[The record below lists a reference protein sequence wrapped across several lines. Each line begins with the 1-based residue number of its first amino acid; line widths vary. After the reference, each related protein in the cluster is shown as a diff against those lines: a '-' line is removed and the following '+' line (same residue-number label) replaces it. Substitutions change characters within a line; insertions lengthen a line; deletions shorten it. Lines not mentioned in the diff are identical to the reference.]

1 MKKVSILLGITLLFQ
16 ISLFAQINPFTGA
29 GRTSAVEFVIG
40 NEVFVGLGYNDTLVF
55 DDFWKY
61 SQDTEEWTE
70 ISAFPGG
77 DRYNAVAFTI
87 DGKGY
92 VGLGQSSNSTY
103 HDDFYCYDPAT
114 ENWTAVESFGG
125 VPTSLAVSFVIDN
138 KAYVGT
144 GTKMIEENVTYEN
157 TKDFWEYDP
166 NTNTW
171 TQISTFEAGVRQNAN
186 AFSINGKGYVTGGV
200 HYDNGTTTYSDVQEY
215 DPATDTWVER
225 IYADGLNL
233 SINGAAAISFNGKG
247 YICYGNTEEIVS
259 YDPETNA
266 VDNLGNML
274 NLDDNRDTPIAFVL
288 NGTPY
293 FGLGSFGFFDNT
305 YMDDILEI
313 PFPTNPTDINLSSNE
328 ISENEPENSQV
339 GVLTTVD
346 ENSGVTH
353 SYELVDNENYPDN
366 NMFTIENDA
375 LLAQSIDYESNNSL
389 TFKVQSTNSLE
400 LSVVKEFTISILDVE
415 ELITDIN
422 ITSNTIL
429 ENQIDGTYVGQLSST
444 DENTNVTHTYELVDT
459 GNYPD
464 NANFSI
470 DGSILFANTLDYE
483 QDSIL
488 IINIQ
493 STNNLDVS
501 YEKEFTINVL
511 DDTTDNGTAIAKI
524 QSSDFRIFP
533 NPASSQIRIQNKTNT
548 VQISSIT
555 LIDVAGR
562 AFNVSVKETINISSF
577 ESGVYFL
584 RLVTTDGIINKKI
597 VIE

>member
-1 MKKVSILLGITLLFQ
+1 MKKASILLGITLLFQ
-16 ISLFAQINPFTGA
+16 LSLFAQINPFTGA

-40 NEVFVGLGYNDTLVF
+40 NEVFVGLGYNDTIVF

-87 DGKGY
+87 NGKGY
-92 VGLGQSSNSTY
+92 VGLGQSSNNTY
-103 HDDFYCYDPAT
+103 HNDFYCYDPVNQT
-114 ENWTAVESFGG
+114 WTTVESFGG

-166 NTNTW
+166 ETNTW
-171 TQISTFEAGVRQNAN
+171 SQISTFEAGVRQNAA
-186 AFSINGKGYVTGGV
+186 AFAIDGKGYVTGGV
-200 HYDNGTTTYSDVQEY
+200 HYDDGTVTYSDVQEY

-233 SINGAAAISFNGKG
+233 SFNGAEAFNFNGKG
-247 YICYGNTEEIVS
+247 YICYGNNEEIVS
-259 YDPETNA
+259 YDPVSNNVE
-266 VDNLGNML
+266 NLGNML
-274 NLDDNRDTPIAFVL
+274 NLDDNRDHPVAFVL

-293 FGLGSFGFFDNT
+293 FGLGSYGFFENT

-328 ISENEPENSQV
+328 ISENEPDNTQV
-339 GVLTTVD
+339 GVFSTVD

-353 SYELVDNENYPDN
+353 AYELTDNENYPDN

-375 LLAQSIDYESNNSL
+375 LLAQSMDFETNASL
-389 TFKVQSTNSLE
+389 TIKVKSTNSLE

-422 ITSNTIL
+422 LSSNTIL

-444 DENTNVTHTYELVDT
+444 DENSNVTHTYELVNNE
-459 GNYPD
+459 NYPD
-464 NANFSI
+464 NENFSI
-470 DGSILFANTLDYE
+470 DGSILLANTLDYE
-483 QDSIL
+483 QDSVFV
-488 IINIQ
+488 INIQ
-493 STNNLDVS
+493 SKNNLDVT

-511 DDTTDNGTAIAKI
+511 DDTTDNGTAITKI

-533 NPASSQIRIQNKTNT
+533 NPATSQIRIQNKSNR
-548 VQISSIT
+548 VNISSIA

-562 AFNVSVKETINISSF
+562 TYNVNVKETINISTF
-577 ESGVYFL
+577 EPGVYFL
-584 RLVTTDGIINKKI
+584 RLVTTEGIINKRI